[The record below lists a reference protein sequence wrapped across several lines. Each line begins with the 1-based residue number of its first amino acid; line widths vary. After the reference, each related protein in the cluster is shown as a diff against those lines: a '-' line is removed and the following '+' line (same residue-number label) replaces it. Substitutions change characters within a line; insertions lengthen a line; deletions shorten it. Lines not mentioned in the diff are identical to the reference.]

1 MALFDAMFEF
11 DDAHDVFSTNNTVVS
26 SNVLD
31 MQASD
36 LEMGAGTPLYL
47 NCRVSTAFAG
57 GTSVQVILRADTDAN
72 KTGGTDIYL
81 SEALSTPTN
90 AETAAGAWLCRIPLD
105 VDFDK
110 DQYIYV
116 AYTCVGAVSAGAV
129 NTWIDH
135 GPQSSHDTQ
144 VYNSNIT

>member
-1 MALFDAMFEF
+1 MALFDALFEF
-11 DDAHDVFSTNNTVVS
+11 SDAQNAYATNDTVVS
-26 SNVLD
+26 THVLD
-31 MQASD
+31 MQAAD

-47 NCRVSTAFAG
+47 NCRVSTAFTG
-57 GTSVQVILRADTDAN
+57 GTTVQVILRADTDAL

-81 SEALSTPTN
+81 SEALAVDN

-116 AYTCVGAVSAGAV
+116 AYTNVGANTAGAV
-129 NTWIDH
+129 DTWIDH

-144 VYNSNIT
+144 VAASNI